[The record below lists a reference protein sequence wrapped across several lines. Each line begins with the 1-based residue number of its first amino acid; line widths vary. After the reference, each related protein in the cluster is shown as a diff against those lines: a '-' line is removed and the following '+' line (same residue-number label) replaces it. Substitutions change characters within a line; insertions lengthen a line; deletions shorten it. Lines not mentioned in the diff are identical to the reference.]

1 MAIMKIIF
9 ACALATAGV
18 ALASAEQLARTIGD
32 SDLSGS
38 GSTSDSANAPRPA
51 RSIGDYVAGYNAA
64 NPNDSKRE
72 NFGRQ
77 NDINSYEHA
86 EGMRERAESMRERA
100 ESMRERAESMR
111 ERAEGVRGDFR

>member
-1 MAIMKIIF
+1 MKIII
-9 ACALATAGV
+9 ACALVTAGV

-32 SDLSGS
+32 TDLSG
-38 GSTSDSANAPRPA
+38 ANVPPSA
-51 RSIGDYVAGYNAA
+51 RSIGDYVAGYQAT
-64 NPNDSKRE
+64 NPNDLKRD

-86 EGMRERAESMRERA
+86 ESMRERV
-100 ESMRERAESMR
+100 ESMR

>member
-1 MAIMKIIF
+1 MKIIF
-9 ACALATAGV
+9 ACALVTAGA

-32 SDLSGS
+32 TDLSGAS
-38 GSTSDSANAPRPA
+38 STSDSANAPPA
-51 RSIGDYVAGYNAA
+51 RSIGDYVAGSHTT

-100 ESMRERAESMR
+100 E
-111 ERAEGVRGDFR
+111 GVRGDFR